1 MSVWQGTKLD
11 LELCRSRISKSIDGL
26 ATYLAQPDSL
36 DVVFMIVTQ
45 VPALEQIPSGE
56 KCASSCGCMV
66 LIIIIIIIRHHQTSS
81 DIIRHH
87 QTSSDIIRHHQTS
100 SDIIIIISRH
110 HQTSSDIIRHH
121 QTSSDIIRHHHHH
134 HKHFFFCMIFSASPS
149 CFLSGLL
156 FVCVSCDLFIAG
168 LFRF

>member
-66 LIIIIIIIRHHQTSS
+66 LIIIIRHHQTSS
-81 DIIRHH
+81 DII
-87 QTSSDIIRHHQTS
+87 I
-100 SDIIIIISRH
+100 IIIIISRH

-121 QTSSDIIRHHHHH
+121 HHHHH

>member
-45 VPALEQIPSGE
+45 VPALEQISCGE

-66 LIIIIIIIRHHQTSS
+66 LIIIIIIIIT
-81 DIIRHH
+81 IIY
-87 QTSSDIIRHHQTS
+87 
-100 SDIIIIISRH
+100 IIIIIIIVIVIVIVITN
-110 HQTSSDIIRHH
+110 TSS
-121 QTSSDIIRHHHHH
+121 
-134 HKHFFFCMIFSASPS
+134 
-149 CFLSGLL
+149 
-156 FVCVSCDLFIAG
+156 FV
-168 LFRF
+168 

>member
-45 VPALEQIPSGE
+45 VPALEQISSGQ

-66 LIIIIIIIRHHQTSS
+66 LIIIISS
-81 DIIRHH
+81 
-87 QTSSDIIRHHQTS
+87 S
-100 SDIIIIISRH
+100 IIIIIIH
-110 HQTSSDIIRHH
+110 HPSSIIHQSIIHH
-121 QTSSDIIRHHHHH
+121 PSSIITIIIIIIIHHPSSIIHQSIIHHPSSIIH
-134 HKHFFFCMIFSASPS
+134 HPSSPS
-149 CFLSGLL
+149 SSSSQTLL
-156 FVCVSCDLFIAG
+156 LLYDLFG
-168 LFRF
+168 LSLLLSFGPSFCLRIL

>member
-45 VPALEQIPSGE
+45 VPALEQISSGQ

-66 LIIIIIIIRHHQTSS
+66 LIIIISS
-81 DIIRHH
+81 
-87 QTSSDIIRHHQTS
+87 S
-100 SDIIIIISRH
+100 IIIIIH
-110 HQTSSDIIRHH
+110 HPSSIINHPSVHH
-121 QTSSDIIRHHHHH
+121 PSSIIHHP
-134 HKHFFFCMIFSASPS
+134 SSPS
-149 CFLSGLL
+149 SSSSQTLL
-156 FVCVSCDLFIAG
+156 LLYDLFG
-168 LFRF
+168 LSLLLSFGPSFCLRIL